1 MISQCSRSRR
11 DRDQLQTGSAVQ
23 LGFARRTA
31 RSRHTYQAGIGASL
45 SIAVGDNSV
54 WFIDALATPTSLTV
68 MERAELD
75 GLIAELILLGGM
87 MFCMNEQIYANKP

>member
-1 MISQCSRSRR
+1 
-11 DRDQLQTGSAVQ
+11 
-23 LGFARRTA
+23 
-31 RSRHTYQAGIGASL
+31 
-45 SIAVGDNSV
+45 
-54 WFIDALATPTSLTV
+54 